1 MTKAV
6 QQNPDQV
13 GTRVKSTTQRRFGRA
28 AAGARGAAGRAG
40 TGFPLAGPVVRTV
53 LPGPAPVRLRRPH
66 APHPRRVRATPGPSR
81 REPGSRQVFP
91 EVPGA
96 RVEAARPPGARI
108 LIAPGAASEIE
119 RADGGLLRAA

>member
-28 AAGARGAAGRAG
+28 AAGACGAADRAG

-53 LPGPAPVRLRRPH
+53 LTESGCRIAPS
-66 APHPRRVRATPGPSR
+66 TYY
-81 REPGSRQVFP
+81 
-91 EVPGA
+91 
-96 RVEAARPPGARI
+96 AARSRPPSKRSISDA
-108 LIAPGAASEIE
+108 APG
-119 RADGGLLRAA
+119 R